1 MYPRFLQFGA
11 FVISTYGVLAIV
23 AALCGI
29 ALWTSL
35 ARRSDLDS
43 AKIQTAGLLAMLCIV
58 MGARLAVVIDNWQ
71 GFLQAPL
78 LILSAGTLS
87 TGSAVIFGVLLAAI
101 ETIAYLL
108 FARVP
113 LIRALDAAAP
123 AVMLALAILDIA
135 NFAAGSHYGAPT
147 AVPWGVTYSSRFAA
161 RTEGVPLGIALHPVQ
176 LYAAIGHFVLAAVL
190 VIMLRDIV
198 LNRQGRSARSRSAE
212 VLGTALF
219 AEGVL
224 GFLLAPLSG
233 DYADASV
240 LFHIV
245 TPAQAIAMLMVVLG
259 GVCWLAPPWSGR
271 RSQPAVHHA

>member
-35 ARRSDLDS
+35 ARRTGLDP
-43 AKIQTAGLLAMLCIV
+43 AKIQTAGLLAVLCIV

-87 TGSAVIFGVLLAAI
+87 TGSAVIFGVMLAAI
-101 ETIAYLL
+101 VTLAYLL
-108 FARVP
+108 LARLPV
-113 LIRALDAAAP
+113 IRALDAAAP
-123 AVMLALAILDIA
+123 AVVLALAILDIA
-135 NFAAGSHYGAPT
+135 NFAAGSHFGAPT

-161 RTEGVPLGIALHPVQ
+161 RTAGVPLGVALHPVQ
-176 LYAAIGHFVLAAVL
+176 LYAALGHFVLAAVL
-190 VIMLRDIV
+190 VMMLRQIV
-198 LNRQGRSARSRSAE
+198 NRQGRSAE
-212 VLGTALF
+212 VFGIALF
-219 AEGVL
+219 ADGVL
-224 GFLLAPLSG
+224 RFLLAPLSG

-240 LFHIV
+240 LLHIV
-245 TPAQAIAMLMVVLG
+245 TPAQAIAMLMVMGG
-259 GVCWLAPPWSGR
+259 GVCWLTPPSSGR

>member
-1 MYPRFLQFGA
+1 
-11 FVISTYGVLAIV
+11 
-23 AALCGI
+23 
-29 ALWTSL
+29 
-35 ARRSDLDS
+35 
-43 AKIQTAGLLAMLCIV
+43 
-58 MGARLAVVIDNWQ
+58 
-71 GFLQAPL
+71 
-78 LILSAGTLS
+78 
-87 TGSAVIFGVLLAAI
+87 
-101 ETIAYLL
+101 
-108 FARVP
+108 
-113 LIRALDAAAP
+113 
-123 AVMLALAILDIA
+123 
-135 NFAAGSHYGAPT
+135 
-147 AVPWGVTYSSRFAA
+147 
-161 RTEGVPLGIALHPVQ
+161 VPLGIALHPVQ

-198 LNRQGRSARSRSAE
+198 LNRQDRSARSRSARSRSAE
-212 VLGTALF
+212 VLGTAFF

>member
-43 AKIQTAGLLAMLCIV
+43 AKIQTAGLLAVLCIV

-87 TGSAVIFGVLLAAI
+87 TGSAVIFGVMLAAI
-101 ETIAYLL
+101 VTIAYLL

-161 RTEGVPLGIALHPVQ
+161 RTEGVPLGIALHPLQ

-198 LNRQGRSARSRSAE
+198 LNRQGGSARSRSAE

>member
-11 FVISTYGVLAIV
+11 FVISTYGVLAVV

-35 ARRSDLDS
+35 ARRIGLDP
-43 AKIQTAGLLAMLCIV
+43 AKIQNAGLFAVVCIV
-58 MGARLAVVIDNWQ
+58 VGARLAVVIDNWR

-87 TGSAVIFGVLLAAI
+87 TGSAVIFGVLLAVI
-101 ETIAYLL
+101 VTIACLL

-113 LIRALDAAAP
+113 VIRALDAAAP
-123 AVMLALAILDIA
+123 AVVLALAILDIA

-147 AVPWGVTYSSRFAA
+147 AAPWGVTYGSRFAA
-161 RTEGVPLGIALHPVQ
+161 RTTGVPLGISLHPVQ
-176 LYAAIGHFVLAAVL
+176 LYAAIGHFVLAAAL
-190 VIMLRDIV
+190 VTMLRHT
-198 LNRQGRSARSRSAE
+198 GRPAE

-219 AEGVL
+219 ADGVL
-224 GFLLAPLSG
+224 RFLLAPLSG
-233 DYADASV
+233 DYADAAV

-259 GVCWLAPPWSGR
+259 GACWLSLSRSGR
-271 RSQPAVHHA
+271 RSQTAVRHA

>member
-1 MYPRFLQFGA
+1 
-11 FVISTYGVLAIV
+11 
-23 AALCGI
+23 
-29 ALWTSL
+29 
-35 ARRSDLDS
+35 
-43 AKIQTAGLLAMLCIV
+43 
-58 MGARLAVVIDNWQ
+58 VIDNWQ

-101 ETIAYLL
+101 VTIAYLL